1 MKILMNN
8 KVLFI
13 SVLIYMI
20 LAIFLPLPKPEFVPS
35 TNFVPIWSFL
45 YGYGQ
50 SIIIG
55 ITLVI
60 TVVMCFNDKVD
71 EYLNRLVS
79 IKWTYIATYLIMI
92 ATMILFVVE
101 IPGLWWSWTTI
112 GFLVVMVLLAPIILK
127 DIVPKIDALLMGAG
141 VAYFIM
147 GAWETPYQYG
157 LWKYYEASQGL
168 SFMGILGNLEFNLPF
183 VLMGLSIVTFI
194 ALKNSE
200 LLKNVYDVKLSSL
213 FFGITVACFLI
224 WFATGF
230 WCGMYFDIKTDTW
243 IMNPFNYEIAS
254 LIRMSKITI
263 NLSFLSL
270 IGFWNLSRN
279 RKWKEIKC

>member
-127 DIVPKIDALLMGAG
+127 DIIPKIDALLMGAG

-194 ALKNSE
+194 ALI
-200 LLKNVYDVKLSSL
+200 LFRIFIDVYV
-213 FFGITVACFLI
+213 VR
-224 WFATGF
+224 
-230 WCGMYFDIKTDTW
+230 YFY
-243 IMNPFNYEIAS
+243 PY
-254 LIRMSKITI
+254 
-263 NLSFLSL
+263 LSL
-270 IGFWNLSRN
+270 GLLTAVIFVTKLPRGEKYFFVVSFISIPTEEEPASSFKVAATPPLVGSRMA
-279 RKWKEIKC
+279 